1 MNLLLAMLLCLQDPP
16 TKPVAP
22 PKDPPPTQEEKPRKD
37 QEVVITADRRQTDV
51 MDVPAGVTVITGKQ
65 IQESGATNMVEV
77 IERQPGFFAQGQ
89 VKGGYDRLMD
99 LRGYNNGSGNG
110 QRTLVLVDGRKT
122 NSVTGSTTDWAAIP
136 LDNIDRIEIVRGP
149 SAAIYGD
156 TAMAGVIN
164 IITKKGA
171 KDPSARLT
179 LSGGTWSTFNAGAVA
194 SASSDKATF
203 QVLALD
209 ERTKGYRTNS
219 GYRGDTITTRLN
231 YDLDPTLHFFAKL
244 GHHDDDRERPGSLT
258 QAEIDVF
265 GRRGSVRR
273 GNAHVSENYIDAG
286 AEKDFGDYGELSVTL
301 DHTRT
306 DENSLDQEFQFRLD
320 DGSQLTAL
328 QLKHVLAP
336 KKAPLGLTFTTGMDL
351 SYETADATSA
361 LPGFNADTNYV
372 RRLMGLFEQVE
383 LRPIERV
390 IITGGARFD
399 RALFALDRE
408 DNFGTD
414 LDVTKPFDQWS
425 PMGGVTIRAMDWV
438 SIFASAGRSFKYPT
452 RDEFV
457 GFTAFDPELLP
468 ERATTYQGGVRVLVN
483 NVASGEV
490 TVYRMIVHDEIFF
503 DPTFFGP
510 FGSNVNFEKVT
521 HSGVETQGRVT
532 PFPWL
537 DVFATYTFTKVVI
550 NNALDPAQIGKTY
563 PVTPRHAATLGV
575 TGRYQG
581 VVLSVDARFAGH
593 RYLISDFT
601 NSLPT
606 LEDYV
611 VYDAKISYTWKMLT
625 GFISVYN
632 FTDRKYFDSGGANG
646 RFNPAPERS
655 LLVGAEVQF

>member
-1 MNLLLAMLLCLQDPP
+1 MNLLLAVLLCLQDPAP
-16 TKPVAP
+16 KPA
-22 PKDPPPTQEEKPRKD
+22 EKPKPQPQD
-37 QEVVITADRRQTDV
+37 GSQEVVVTADRRETDI
-51 MDVPAGVTVITGKQ
+51 MDVPAGMTVITGRQ
-65 IQESGATNMVEV
+65 IKESGATNMVEV

-89 VKGGYDRLMD
+89 VKGAYDRLMD
-99 LRGYNNGSGNG
+99 LRGYNNGTGNG

-164 IITKKGA
+164 IITKKGS
-171 KDPSARLT
+171 KDPAARLT
-179 LSGGTWSTFNAGAVA
+179 LSGGTWSTFNAGVVA
-194 SASSDKATF
+194 SASSEKATF
-203 QVLALD
+203 QVLAQD
-209 ERTKGYRTNS
+209 ERTKGYRRNS
-219 GYRGDTITTRLN
+219 GYRGDTITTRMD
-231 YDLDPTLHFFAKL
+231 YDLDPSLRFFAKL

-258 QAEIDVF
+258 QGEMAVV

-273 GNAHVSENYIDAG
+273 GNAHVAENYIDAG
-286 AEKDFGDYGELSVTL
+286 AEKDFGDYGELSVTV

-306 DENSLDQEFQFRLD
+306 DENSFDQEFQFNLD
-320 DGSQLTAL
+320 DGSQLSSI

-336 KKAPLGLTFTTGMDL
+336 KKLPLGLTFTTGMDF
-351 SYETADATSA
+351 SYETADAKSA
-361 LPGFNADTNYV
+361 LPGFNTETGYV
-372 RRLMGLFEQVE
+372 RRLMGLYEQVE
-383 LRPIERV
+383 LRPVEMV
-390 IITGGARFD
+390 IVTAGARFD
-399 RALFALDRE
+399 RALFGLDRE

-425 PMGGVTIRAMDWV
+425 PQAGVTVRPTEWV

-468 ERATTYQGGVRVLVN
+468 ERATTYQGGFRVLAK

-537 DVFATYTFTKVVI
+537 DLFATYTFTRVVI

-563 PVTPRHAATLGV
+563 PVTPRHAASLGA
-575 TGRYQG
+575 TGRYEG
-581 VVLSVDARFAGH
+581 AVLTVDARFAGH
-593 RYLISDFT
+593 RFLISDFT

-611 VYDAKISYTWKMLT
+611 VYDAKISYTWRMLT
-625 GFISVYN
+625 GFVSVYN

-655 LLVGAEVQF
+655 VLVGAEAQF